1 MMYNGLNNIKDLSDN
16 MDQKHYAKLINEE
29 LEKLPFY
36 VKEFYLAKNLAL
48 TTKYQYLTEI
58 RRFFTW
64 LRREGISRAESNTD
78 IELSTLEHLK
88 REDVM
93 LYLDYLKNTVNMQN
107 KYNSPTTINRSI
119 NALRSLFHYLTVVA
133 DNNDGEPY
141 FYRNVMA
148 KIESLP
154 ASQTLNYRAN
164 VLQTHMYRGKMK
176 HDFLDFLSSKY
187 EAENNNYV
195 AGHFKKNKERDI
207 AIIALMLGTGIR
219 VQEAANTNVNDL
231 NLKTAM
237 LNVTRKGGQR
247 DAVPISRWV
256 LPYLNQYVD
265 IRKSRYN
272 PSNNEKA
279 LFLTEYR
286 KQAKRIT
293 SNAIERFVSKYSEAF
308 GRRLTPHKLRHT
320 LASELYEETKDKV
333 LVSQQLGQ
341 RGTSATD
348 LYTHVDQDKQ
358 KNALNR
364 IK

>member
-1 MMYNGLNNIKDLSDN
+1 MYNNFKILKIRVIL
-16 MDQKHYAKLINEE
+16 MDQKHYAKLINKE

-64 LRREGISRAESNTD
+64 LRREGISKAKSNAD
-78 IELSTLEHLK
+78 IKLSTLEHLK

-93 LYLDYLKNTVNMQN
+93 LYLDYLKNNLNMQN

-133 DNNDGEPY
+133 DKNDGEPY

-164 VLQTHMYRGKMK
+164 ILQTHMYRGKMK
-176 HDFLDFLSSKY
+176 HDFLDFLSYKY
-187 EAENNNYV
+187 EEENNNYV
-195 AGHFKKNKERDI
+195 VGHFRKNKERDI

-219 VQEAANTNVNDL
+219 VQETANTNMNDL
-231 NLKTAM
+231 NLKITM

-256 LPYLNQYVD
+256 LPYLQQYVD

-293 SNAIERFVSKYSEAF
+293 SNAIEQFVSKYSKAF
-308 GRRLTPHKLRHT
+308 GRRITPHKLRHT
-320 LASELYEETKDKV
+320 LASELYEETKDKL

-341 RGTSATD
+341 HGTSATD
-348 LYTHVDQDKQ
+348 LYTHVDQNKQ

>member
-1 MMYNGLNNIKDLSDN
+1 MIILDKEHYIKLTN
-16 MDQKHYAKLINEE
+16 QEIA
-29 LEKLPFY
+29 KLPFY
-36 VKEFYLAKNLAL
+36 VKEFYLTKNLSL

-64 LRREGISRAESNTD
+64 LRSEGISKANSNQD
-78 IELSTLEHLK
+78 IKLTTLEHLK
-88 REDVM
+88 REDIM
-93 LYLDYLKNTVNMQN
+93 LYLDYLRNSVNKQG

-119 NALRSLFHYLTVVA
+119 NALRSLFHYLTVIA

-154 ASQTLNYRAN
+154 ASKTLNYRAN
-164 VLQTHMYRGKMK
+164 EIQTHMYRGKMK
-176 HDFLDFLSSKY
+176 HDFLDFLENKY
-187 EAENNNYV
+187 ESQSTNYV

-207 AIIALMLGTGIR
+207 AIIALMLGTGVR
-219 VQEAANTNVNDL
+219 VQETANTNLDDL
-231 NLKTAM
+231 DVKTAM
-237 LNVTRKGGQR
+237 LNVIRKGGQE
-247 DAVPISRWV
+247 DAVPISEWV
-256 LPYLNQYVD
+256 LPFLENYLAIRSKRYQPEDNQ
-265 IRKSRYN
+265 
-272 PSNNEKA
+272 KA
-279 LFLTEYR
+279 LFLTRYR
-286 KQAKRIT
+286 GEAKRIT
-293 SNAIERFVSKYSEAF
+293 SNAIEAFVSKYSEAF

-320 LASELYEETKDKV
+320 LASELYAETQDEV

-348 LYTHVDQDKQ
+348 LYTHVDQTEQ

>member
-1 MMYNGLNNIKDLSDN
+1 
-16 MDQKHYAKLINEE
+16 MDQKHYAKLINKE

-64 LRREGISRAESNTD
+64 LRREGISKAKSNAD
-78 IELSTLEHLK
+78 IKLSTLEHLK

-93 LYLDYLKNTVNMQN
+93 LYLDYLKNNLNMQN

-133 DNNDGEPY
+133 DKNDGEPY

-164 VLQTHMYRGKMK
+164 ILQTHMYRGKMK
-176 HDFLDFLSSKY
+176 HDFLDFLSYKY
-187 EAENNNYV
+187 EEENNNYV
-195 AGHFKKNKERDI
+195 VGHFRKNKERDI

-219 VQEAANTNVNDL
+219 VQETANTNMNDL
-231 NLKTAM
+231 NLKIAM

-256 LPYLNQYVD
+256 LPYLQQYVD

-293 SNAIERFVSKYSEAF
+293 SNAIEQFVSKYSKAF
-308 GRRLTPHKLRHT
+308 GRRITPHKLRHT
-320 LASELYEETKDKV
+320 LASELYEETKDKL

-341 RGTSATD
+341 HGTSATD
-348 LYTHVDQDKQ
+348 LYTHVDQNKQ

>member
-1 MMYNGLNNIKDLSDN
+1 MMYNNFKILKIRVIL
-16 MDQKHYAKLINEE
+16 MDQKHYAKLINKE

-64 LRREGISRAESNTD
+64 LRREGISKAKSNAD
-78 IELSTLEHLK
+78 IKLSTLEHLK

-93 LYLDYLKNTVNMQN
+93 LYLDYLKNNLNMQN

-133 DNNDGEPY
+133 DKNDGEPY

-164 VLQTHMYRGKMK
+164 ILQTHMYRGKMK
-176 HDFLDFLSSKY
+176 HDFLDFLSYKY
-187 EAENNNYV
+187 EEENNNYV
-195 AGHFKKNKERDI
+195 VGHFRKNKERDI

-219 VQEAANTNVNDL
+219 VQETANTNMNDL
-231 NLKTAM
+231 NLKITM

-256 LPYLNQYVD
+256 LPYLQQYVD

-293 SNAIERFVSKYSEAF
+293 SNAIEQFVSKYSKAF
-308 GRRLTPHKLRHT
+308 GRRITPHKLRHT
-320 LASELYEETKDKV
+320 LASELYEETKDKL

-341 RGTSATD
+341 HGTSATD
-348 LYTHVDQDKQ
+348 LYTHVDQNKQ

>member
-1 MMYNGLNNIKDLSDN
+1 

-29 LEKLPFY
+29 LDKLPFY

-58 RRFFTW
+58 RRLFNW
-64 LRREGISRAESNTD
+64 LRVEGISKVTD
-78 IELSTLEHLK
+78 NKDIDLKTLEHLK

-93 LYLDYLKNTVNMQN
+93 LYLDYLRNSVNKQN

-119 NALRSLFHYLTVVA
+119 NALRSLFHYLTVIA

-164 VLQTHMYRGKMK
+164 EIKSHMYRGQMK
-176 HDFLDFLSSKY
+176 HDFLDFLLNKY
-187 EAENNNYV
+187 ESESNNYI
-195 AGHFKKNKERDI
+195 AGHFSKNKERDI
-207 AIIALMLGTGIR
+207 AIIALMLGSGVR
-219 VQEAANTNVNDL
+219 VQEAANTNINDL

-256 LPYLNQYVD
+256 LPYLKQYVD
-265 IRKSRYN
+265 IRNERYN
-272 PSNNEKA
+272 PSEKEKA

-286 KQAKRIT
+286 KHAKRIT
-293 SNAIERFVSKYSEAF
+293 SNAIESFVSKYSQAF

-348 LYTHVDQDKQ
+348 LYTHVDQSKQ